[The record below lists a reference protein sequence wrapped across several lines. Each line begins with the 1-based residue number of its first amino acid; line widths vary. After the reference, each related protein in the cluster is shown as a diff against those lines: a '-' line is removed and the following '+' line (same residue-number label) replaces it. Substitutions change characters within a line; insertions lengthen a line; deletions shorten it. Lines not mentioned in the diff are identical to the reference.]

1 MFHHVSSFFILASGM
16 SLACMQCPP
25 LDSRLPRN
33 LMQCAVIASPF
44 TLLSCREGWNH
55 FRKILRSQFT
65 HTHTTHW
72 IGTGTKMLRKNWSCG
87 YWGSIATVTKLV
99 SSFTRWSHANL
110 SILRGCFLI
119 FCNLKNIF
127 CSAQHLFPSSDSIRP
142 KHSPSRTCKETRL
155 FRSFSYFFNLP
166 KSTKYLRHTFP
177 REKPISHTSFT
188 SWPTLA

>member
-1 MFHHVSSFFILASGM
+1 MFHHFSSLHQACPLLVCSALRWTAVCRAIWCSVQ
-16 SLACMQCPP
+16 SLH
-25 LDSRLPRN
+25 LP
-33 LMQCAVIASPF
+33 
-44 TLLSCREGWNH
+44 LLSSLVGRVETISGRFYVVN
-55 FRKILRSQFT
+55 S